1 MVSPEEIF
9 HAAVL
14 DRGGR
19 FNREQSGDDAIARG
33 FTSLEADA
41 QELIDSARHLN
52 PNLPPIHF
60 DFVYTGVINALAFER
75 QRRLFIGLTTGAFAA
90 LRIIFSRML
99 ADSRVM
105 TQRGNS
111 SLEEELEPLAAFST
125 NAQMMH
131 EAGVQL
137 MRPKCEIRA
146 AFADWLTGQAM
157 MFLIGHE
164 IAHLLHGHIGY
175 LTSLNSSSIHS
186 ELDAVRG
193 EAGNVELQA
202 LEMDADQRS
211 FISRL
216 GSASLTLDLPNA
228 RLPWF
233 PNGIDLAGM
242 VFDVS
247 FAIHS
252 MFRMFG
258 DQAIAGFDLG
268 MRTHPPFAL
277 RRAAL
282 IITGAMGSD
291 GYGPENL
298 KRVPRPTYRDSAI
311 AAEHAHSIYTGMPP
325 SFGGMNEAF
334 SIYGREHLKKI
345 ADLWSTGSLKDRV
358 ASFRFD

>member
-164 IAHLLHGHIGY
+164 I
-175 LTSLNSSSIHS
+175 
-186 ELDAVRG
+186 
-193 EAGNVELQA
+193 
-202 LEMDADQRS
+202 
-211 FISRL
+211 
-216 GSASLTLDLPNA
+216 
-228 RLPWF
+228 
-233 PNGIDLAGM
+233 
-242 VFDVS
+242 DVS